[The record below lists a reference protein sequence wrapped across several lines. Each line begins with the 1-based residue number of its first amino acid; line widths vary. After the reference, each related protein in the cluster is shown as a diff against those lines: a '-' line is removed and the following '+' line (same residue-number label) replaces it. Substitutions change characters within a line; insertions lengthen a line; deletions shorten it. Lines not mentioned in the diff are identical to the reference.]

1 MVAMSRPG
9 YFVTHV
15 DVADT
20 QRVLLTFEDGT
31 TGAVD
36 LSDLIARGGVFAP
49 LREPSYFRQVRVDPE
64 GGTIIWPNDA
74 DVAPELL
81 YARAHEHAGQSRA
94 SRSA

>member
-1 MVAMSRPG
+1 MTRPG

-15 DVADT
+15 DVLDK
-20 QRVLLTFEDGT
+20 QRLLLTFEDGT

-36 LSDLIARGGVFAP
+36 LSDLIARGGVFAL
-49 LREPSYFRQVRVDPE
+49 LREPSYFRQVRVDPD

-81 YARAHEHAGQSRA
+81 YARAHEHAGQSPA

>member
-1 MVAMSRPG
+1 MPRPG

-15 DVADT
+15 NVIDK

-31 TGAVD
+31 TGDVD

-49 LREPSYFRQVRVDPE
+49 LRKQSYFRQVRVDPE
-64 GGTIIWPNDA
+64 GGTITWPNDA

>member
-1 MVAMSRPG
+1 MSRPG
-9 YFVTHV
+9 YFVTRV
-15 DVADT
+15 DVIDT
-20 QRVLLTFEDGT
+20 QRLLLTFEDGT
-31 TGAVD
+31 TGDVD

-49 LREPSYFRQVRVDPE
+49 LREPSYFRKVGVDPE

-81 YARAHEHAGQSRA
+81 YARAHEHTGQSRA